1 MNYKIKIFSFLL
13 ILNSILAFSQNLE
26 EKRSREEIESNVAI
40 EKAEKFYNEKKYKKA
55 IDFYSVAVS
64 YGKNLPDIYKKRAGT
79 FFQIGDYENAIKDF
93 TKVIELNPENSSK
106 IYFMRG
112 LSKTLLTTEDKEG
125 ACQDIKKAIDLGY
138 DVSNLNGLDE
148 YCSFKK

>member
-13 ILNSILAFSQNLE
+13 ILNSIVAFSQKNV
-26 EKRSREEIESNVAI
+26 EKSSHQKTESNVAI
-40 EKAEKFYNEKKYKKA
+40 EKAEKFYKEKKYKKA
-55 IDFYSVAVS
+55 IDFYTVAVS
-64 YGKNLPDIYKKRAGT
+64 YNENVSDIYKKRAGT
-79 FFQIGDYENAIKDF
+79 YFQIGDYENAIKDF
-93 TKVIELNPENSSK
+93 TKVIELNPENTST

-112 LSKTLLTTEDKEG
+112 LSKTLLITEDKEG
-125 ACQDIKKAIDLGY
+125 ACQDIKKAINLGY

>member
-1 MNYKIKIFSFLL
+1 MPYKIIFFSFLL
-13 ILNSILAFSQNLE
+13 TLSSIAALSQNIVG
-26 EKRSREEIESNVAI
+26 KSSPQRTESNVAI
-40 EKAEKFYNEKKYKKA
+40 EKAEKFYKEKKYKKA
-55 IDFYSVAVS
+55 IDFYTVAVS
-64 YGKNLPDIYKKRAGT
+64 YNENVSDIYKKRAGT
-79 FFQIGDYENAIKDF
+79 YFQIGDYENAIKDF
-93 TKVIELNPENSSK
+93 TKVIELNLENTST

-112 LSKTLLTTEDKEG
+112 LSKTLLVTEDKEG

>member
-1 MNYKIKIFSFLL
+1 MNYKTKIFTFLL
-13 ILNSILAFSQNLE
+13 ILNSIVAISQNTV
-26 EKRSREEIESNVAI
+26 EKSSHEKTESNVAI
-40 EKAEKFYNEKKYKKA
+40 EKAEKFYKEKKYKKA
-55 IDFYSVAVS
+55 IDFYTVALS
-64 YGKNLPDIYKKRAGT
+64 YNENLPDIYKKRAGT

-93 TKVIELNPENSSK
+93 TKVIELNSENTST

-112 LSKTLLTTEDKEG
+112 LSKTLLTKEDKEG